1 MCVCVFVCLIDLFVF
16 FNSFVFGGV
25 FVGVFFFVFLVFFF
39 AMDTIISFIF
49 FMILI
54 SNIILH

>member
-1 MCVCVFVCLIDLFVF
+1 MCVFVCLIDLFVF
-16 FNSFVFGGV
+16 FNSFVFCW
-25 FVGVFFFVFLVFFF
+25 VFLCFF
-39 AMDTIISFIF
+39 AMDTIISFNF